1 MKKTVLVG
9 ACLAMLF
16 AGCSD
21 DDMVKKTTVF
31 PVSGDEVMFG
41 TRTAQFSEGKSRTV
55 YGLPEGADINNFTK
69 LTISWIAGDE
79 VRVYSPE
86 AEEGYKTADYDV
98 LQDADSKEFY
108 LQKQGMNGVH
118 WGDEK
123 TLSAT
128 GQSFYAFYPLAT
140 GRDGSQAS
148 TPIEGLVTDTKVT
161 ATIPV
166 AQERGELL
174 TSGNTPAITDPNWK
188 IIAPNMTYAMMAG
201 TGKWTSDNET
211 DNVTLNFKPLVTV
224 LDVIVNGPESNS
236 YSVAQVLVQSK
247 NQPIVGSFTYDV
259 ATGEFSDM
267 PAQGTSQNRTA
278 SVDCMVPDESG
289 VPTAIKLASGEKLN
303 VKFFLLPRDI
313 KASELS
319 VSVVLSNGQT
329 LTKDLA
335 DENAEHNLA
344 QGEIVRV
351 FTPKLNPANVNN
363 WMSRIGDDVL
373 FASQLSIPGTKHSFT
388 YRTFGSESGDYDA
401 EHDIMQSFQSIDID
415 NQFDAGIRAFDVKV
429 STGSGQGIQIYSGT
443 ENIEPLSNFLNA
455 LKSKLMTASTEC
467 AVVAINFVDWGDS
480 QSEWLRKLCAEIN
493 NWNSRQGQNSYGEQ
507 WLQLIN
513 SQTTM
518 GDMRQ
523 RIGIIVHSPEA
534 NPRAY
539 DNISI
544 IGGYSTSV
552 QNTSLVNYRFVRGD
566 NVWIQ
571 NLLQVNN
578 PEINVGTHNGAGL
591 TPYFITEAV
600 GKGEAT
606 SYDLIDTKLDL
617 IDQLLNTI
625 RQQGTS
631 NLYVNDLGGFCV
643 VNYREWQ
650 DGILGGGSWVS
661 KPEEST
667 GSATYH
673 TYNARNIWGWQWNED
688 GNGTTT
694 IDYANIPEKTG
705 YTYYTEK
712 RPTDNQAPASPEASR
727 GATWLYVDATNSQR
741 GQGGN
746 NALLAEK
753 INPQA
758 LTKIYNMVDEGRAP
772 LGVVYMNF
780 AGTDEVTMGGHP
792 YNVYGTQL
800 PAIIISNNFK
810 FALETKSGN

>member
-55 YGLPEGADINNFTK
+55 YGLPEGVDINNFTE

-118 WGDEK
+118 WGDEE

-174 TSGNTPAITDPNWK
+174 TSDNTPAITDPNWK

-201 TGKWTSDNET
+201 TGKWTSNNET

-373 FASQLSIPGTKHSFT
+373 FASQLSLPGTKHSFT
-388 YRTFGSESGDYDA
+388 YTTFEGEKGSYDA
-401 EHDIMQSFQSIDID
+401 EHDIMLSFQSIDID

-429 STGSGQGIQIYSGT
+429 SADKGVNIYSGD
-443 ENIEPLSNFLNA
+443 NNDIESLENFLNE
-455 LKSKLMTASTEC
+455 LKQKLVTSSTEC
-467 AVVAINFVDWGDS
+467 AVVAINYVDRGGLS
-480 QSEWLRKLCAEIN
+480 KAGWLSNVCNEIN
-493 NWNSRQGQNSYGEQ
+493 SWNSRQGRNSYGEQ
-507 WLQLIN
+507 WLQLIT

-523 RIGIIVHSPEA
+523 RIGIIVHYPEDSPQT
-534 NPRAY
+534 Y

-544 IGGYSTSV
+544 IENYNSSV
-552 QNTSLVNYRFVRGD
+552 QNTSLVNYSFVRGD

-643 VNYREWQ
+643 VDSY
-650 DGILGGGSWVS
+650 D
-661 KPEEST
+661 ST
-667 GSATYH
+667 GSATWHGYRASQGWFDWSW
-673 TYNARNIWGWQWNED
+673 TESRNGITN
-688 GNGTTT
+688 
-694 IDYANIPEKTG
+694 DYVNLPNRND
-705 YTYYTEK
+705 YDFYTEK
-712 RPTDNQAPASPEASR
+712 RPTDEQAPASPEASR

>member
-1 MKKTVLVG
+1 M
-9 ACLAMLF
+9 
-16 AGCSD
+16 
-21 DDMVKKTTVF
+21 
-31 PVSGDEVMFG
+31 
-41 TRTAQFSEGKSRTV
+41 
-55 YGLPEGADINNFTK
+55 
-69 LTISWIAGDE
+69 
-79 VRVYSPE
+79 
-86 AEEGYKTADYDV
+86 
-98 LQDADSKEFY
+98 DALYEI
-108 LQKQGMNGVH
+108 
-118 WGDEK
+118 
-123 TLSAT
+123 
-128 GQSFYAFYPLAT
+128 FYAFYPLAT

-174 TSGNTPAITDPNWK
+174 TSENTPAITDSNWK

-201 TGKWTSDNET
+201 TGKWTSNNET

-552 QNTSLVNYRFVRGD
+552 QNTSLVNYSFVRGD

-643 VNYREWQ
+643 VDSY
-650 DGILGGGSWVS
+650 D
-661 KPEEST
+661 ST
-667 GSATYH
+667 GSATWHGYRASQGWFGWDW
-673 TYNARNIWGWQWNED
+673 TESRNGITN
-688 GNGTTT
+688 
-694 IDYANIPEKTG
+694 DYVNLPNRND
-705 YTYYTEK
+705 YDFYTEK

-727 GATWLYVDATNSQR
+727 NATWLYVDATNSQR

-780 AGTDEVTMGGHP
+780 AGTDEVTMGRHL

>member
-1 MKKTVLVG
+1 M
-9 ACLAMLF
+9 
-16 AGCSD
+16 
-21 DDMVKKTTVF
+21 
-31 PVSGDEVMFG
+31 
-41 TRTAQFSEGKSRTV
+41 
-55 YGLPEGADINNFTK
+55 
-69 LTISWIAGDE
+69 
-79 VRVYSPE
+79 
-86 AEEGYKTADYDV
+86 
-98 LQDADSKEFY
+98 
-108 LQKQGMNGVH
+108 
-118 WGDEK
+118 
-123 TLSAT
+123 
-128 GQSFYAFYPLAT
+128 
-140 GRDGSQAS
+140 
-148 TPIEGLVTDTKVT
+148 
-161 ATIPV
+161 
-166 AQERGELL
+166 
-174 TSGNTPAITDPNWK
+174 
-188 IIAPNMTYAMMAG
+188 
-201 TGKWTSDNET
+201 
-211 DNVTLNFKPLVTV
+211 
-224 LDVIVNGPESNS
+224 
-236 YSVAQVLVQSK
+236 
-247 NQPIVGSFTYDV
+247 
-259 ATGEFSDM
+259 
-267 PAQGTSQNRTA
+267 
-278 SVDCMVPDESG
+278 
-289 VPTAIKLASGEKLN
+289 ASGEKLN

-313 KASELS
+313 QASELS

-429 STGSGQGIQIYSGT
+429 STGSEQGIQIYSGT
-443 ENIEPLSNFLNA
+443 ENIEPLTNFLDA
-455 LKSKLMTASTEC
+455 LKTKLMTASTEC

-480 QSEWLRKLCAEIN
+480 QSEWLRKLCAKIN
-493 NWNSRQGQNSYGEQ
+493 DWNSSQGRNSYGEQ

-518 GDMRQ
+518 GEMRQ

-534 NPRAY
+534 NPQMY

-643 VNYREWQ
+643 VDSY
-650 DGILGGGSWVS
+650 D
-661 KPEEST
+661 ST
-667 GSATYH
+667 GSATWHGYRASQGWFDWSW
-673 TYNARNIWGWQWNED
+673 TESRNGITN
-688 GNGTTT
+688 
-694 IDYANIPEKTG
+694 DYVNLPNRND
-705 YTYYTEK
+705 YDFYTEK

>member
-1 MKKTVLVG
+1 M
-9 ACLAMLF
+9 
-16 AGCSD
+16 
-21 DDMVKKTTVF
+21 
-31 PVSGDEVMFG
+31 
-41 TRTAQFSEGKSRTV
+41 
-55 YGLPEGADINNFTK
+55 
-69 LTISWIAGDE
+69 
-79 VRVYSPE
+79 
-86 AEEGYKTADYDV
+86 
-98 LQDADSKEFY
+98 DALYEI
-108 LQKQGMNGVH
+108 
-118 WGDEK
+118 
-123 TLSAT
+123 
-128 GQSFYAFYPLAT
+128 FYAFYPLAT

-289 VPTAIKLASGEKLN
+289 VPTAIKLASEEKLN

-429 STGSGQGIQIYSGT
+429 STGSEQGIQIYSGT
-443 ENIEPLSNFLNA
+443 ENIEPLTNFLDA
-455 LKSKLMTASTEC
+455 LKTKLMTASTEC

-480 QSEWLRKLCAEIN
+480 QSEWLRKLCAKIN
-493 NWNSRQGQNSYGEQ
+493 DWNSSQGRNSYGEQ

-606 SYDLIDTKLDL
+606 SYNLIETKLDL

-643 VNYREWQ
+643 VDSY
-650 DGILGGGSWVS
+650 D
-661 KPEEST
+661 ST
-667 GSATYH
+667 GSATWHGYRASQGWFGWDW
-673 TYNARNIWGWQWNED
+673 TESRNGITN
-688 GNGTTT
+688 
-694 IDYANIPEKTG
+694 DYVNLPNRND
-705 YTYYTEK
+705 YDFYTEK

>member
-1 MKKTVLVG
+1 M
-9 ACLAMLF
+9 
-16 AGCSD
+16 
-21 DDMVKKTTVF
+21 
-31 PVSGDEVMFG
+31 
-41 TRTAQFSEGKSRTV
+41 
-55 YGLPEGADINNFTK
+55 
-69 LTISWIAGDE
+69 
-79 VRVYSPE
+79 
-86 AEEGYKTADYDV
+86 
-98 LQDADSKEFY
+98 
-108 LQKQGMNGVH
+108 
-118 WGDEK
+118 
-123 TLSAT
+123 
-128 GQSFYAFYPLAT
+128 
-140 GRDGSQAS
+140 
-148 TPIEGLVTDTKVT
+148 
-161 ATIPV
+161 
-166 AQERGELL
+166 
-174 TSGNTPAITDPNWK
+174 
-188 IIAPNMTYAMMAG
+188 
-201 TGKWTSDNET
+201 
-211 DNVTLNFKPLVTV
+211 
-224 LDVIVNGPESNS
+224 
-236 YSVAQVLVQSK
+236 
-247 NQPIVGSFTYDV
+247 
-259 ATGEFSDM
+259 
-267 PAQGTSQNRTA
+267 
-278 SVDCMVPDESG
+278 
-289 VPTAIKLASGEKLN
+289 ASGEKLN

-313 KASELS
+313 QASELS

-552 QNTSLVNYRFVRGD
+552 QNTSLVNYSFVRGD

-578 PEINVGTHNGAGL
+578 PEINVGAHNGAGL

-650 DGILGGGSWVS
+650 DGIFGGSWVS

-758 LTKIYNMVDEGRAP
+758 LAKIYNMVDEGRAP

-810 FALETKSGN
+810 FTLETKSGN

>member
-1 MKKTVLVG
+1 M
-9 ACLAMLF
+9 
-16 AGCSD
+16 
-21 DDMVKKTTVF
+21 
-31 PVSGDEVMFG
+31 
-41 TRTAQFSEGKSRTV
+41 
-55 YGLPEGADINNFTK
+55 
-69 LTISWIAGDE
+69 
-79 VRVYSPE
+79 
-86 AEEGYKTADYDV
+86 
-98 LQDADSKEFY
+98 DALYEI
-108 LQKQGMNGVH
+108 
-118 WGDEK
+118 
-123 TLSAT
+123 
-128 GQSFYAFYPLAT
+128 FYAFYPLAT

-201 TGKWTSDNET
+201 TGKWTSNNET

-289 VPTAIKLASGEKLN
+289 VPTAIKLASEEKLN

-429 STGSGQGIQIYSGT
+429 STGSEQGIQIYSGT
-443 ENIEPLSNFLNA
+443 ENIEPLTNFLDA
-455 LKSKLMTASTEC
+455 LKTKLMTASTEC

-480 QSEWLRKLCAEIN
+480 QSEWLRKLCAKIN
-493 NWNSRQGQNSYGEQ
+493 DWNSSQGRNSYGEQ

-606 SYDLIDTKLDL
+606 SYNLIETKLDL

-643 VNYREWQ
+643 VDSY
-650 DGILGGGSWVS
+650 D
-661 KPEEST
+661 ST
-667 GSATYH
+667 GSATWHGYRASQGWFGWDW
-673 TYNARNIWGWQWNED
+673 TESRNGITN
-688 GNGTTT
+688 
-694 IDYANIPEKTG
+694 DYVNLPNRND
-705 YTYYTEK
+705 YDFYTEK
-712 RPTDNQAPASPEASR
+712 RPTNNQAPASPEASR

-780 AGTDEVTMGGHP
+780 AGTDEVTMGRHL

>member
-1 MKKTVLVG
+1 
-9 ACLAMLF
+9 
-16 AGCSD
+16 
-21 DDMVKKTTVF
+21 
-31 PVSGDEVMFG
+31 
-41 TRTAQFSEGKSRTV
+41 
-55 YGLPEGADINNFTK
+55 
-69 LTISWIAGDE
+69 
-79 VRVYSPE
+79 
-86 AEEGYKTADYDV
+86 
-98 LQDADSKEFY
+98 
-108 LQKQGMNGVH
+108 MNGVH

-123 TLSAT
+123 TLSTT

-313 KASELS
+313 QASELS

-373 FASQLSIPGTKHSFT
+373 FASQLSLPGTKHSFT
-388 YRTFGSESGDYDA
+388 YTTFEGEKGSYDA
-401 EHDIMQSFQSIDID
+401 EHDIMLSFQSIDID
-415 NQFDAGIRAFDVKV
+415 NQFDAGVRAFDVKV
-429 STGSGQGIQIYSGT
+429 SADKGVNIYSGD
-443 ENIEPLSNFLNA
+443 NNDIESLENFLNE
-455 LKSKLMTASTEC
+455 LKQKLVTSSTEC
-467 AVVAINFVDWGDS
+467 AVVAINYVDRGGLS
-480 QSEWLRKLCAEIN
+480 KAGWLSNVCNEIN
-493 NWNSRQGQNSYGEQ
+493 SWNSRQGRNSYGEQ
-507 WLQLIN
+507 WLQLIT

-523 RIGIIVHSPEA
+523 RIGIIVHYPEDSPQT
-534 NPRAY
+534 Y

-544 IGGYSTSV
+544 IENYSSSV

-578 PEINVGTHNGAGL
+578 PEINVGAHNGAGL

-650 DGILGGGSWVS
+650 DGIFGDGSWVS

-673 TYNARNIWGWQWNED
+673 TYNARNIWGRQWNED

-780 AGTDEVTMGGHP
+780 AGTDEVTMGRHL

>member
-1 MKKTVLVG
+1 M
-9 ACLAMLF
+9 
-16 AGCSD
+16 
-21 DDMVKKTTVF
+21 
-31 PVSGDEVMFG
+31 
-41 TRTAQFSEGKSRTV
+41 
-55 YGLPEGADINNFTK
+55 
-69 LTISWIAGDE
+69 
-79 VRVYSPE
+79 
-86 AEEGYKTADYDV
+86 
-98 LQDADSKEFY
+98 DALYEI
-108 LQKQGMNGVH
+108 
-118 WGDEK
+118 
-123 TLSAT
+123 
-128 GQSFYAFYPLAT
+128 FYAFYPLAT

-247 NQPIVGSFTYDV
+247 KQPIVGRFTYDV

-313 KASELS
+313 QASELS

-493 NWNSRQGQNSYGEQ
+493 NWNSRQEQNSYGEQ

-606 SYDLIDTKLDL
+606 SYNLIETKLDL

-643 VNYREWQ
+643 VDSY
-650 DGILGGGSWVS
+650 D
-661 KPEEST
+661 ST
-667 GSATYH
+667 GSATWHGYRASQGWFGWDW
-673 TYNARNIWGWQWNED
+673 TESRNGITN
-688 GNGTTT
+688 
-694 IDYANIPEKTG
+694 DYVNLPNRND
-705 YTYYTEK
+705 YDFYTEK

>member
-55 YGLPEGADINNFTK
+55 YGLPEGADINNFTE

-118 WGDEK
+118 WGDEE

-166 AQERGELL
+166 AQERGALL
-174 TSGNTPAITDPNWK
+174 TSENTPAITDSKWK

-224 LDVIVNGPESNS
+224 FDVIVNGPETGS
-236 YSVAQVLVQSK
+236 YDVSSVLVQSK
-247 NQPIVGSFTYDV
+247 SRPIVGQFTYDV
-259 ATGEFSDM
+259 ATEAFTDM
-267 PAQGTSQNRTA
+267 PEQGTSQNRTA
-278 SVDCMVPDESG
+278 SVDCMIPDENDI
-289 VPTAIKLASGEKLN
+289 PTAVHLSAGEKLN

-319 VSVVLSNGQT
+319 VSVILSNGQT

-335 DENAEHNLA
+335 DESADHNLA

-351 FTPKLNPANVNN
+351 FTPKLKPADVNN

-373 FASQLSIPGTKHSFT
+373 FASQLSLPGTKHSFT
-388 YRTFGSESGDYDA
+388 YNTFNGESGSYDA
-401 EHDIMQSFQSIDID
+401 EHGMMQSFQSMDID

-429 STGSGQGIQIYSGT
+429 SADNGVDIYVGT
-443 ENIEPLSNFLNA
+443 ADIEPLTSFLNA
-455 LKSKLMTASTEC
+455 LKDKLQTSVTEC
-467 AVVAINFVDWGDS
+467 AVVAINYVDKGGLG
-480 QSEWLRKLCAEIN
+480 EEGWLANVCNAIN
-493 NWNSRQGQNSYGEQ
+493 SWNNSQGQNSYGKP
-507 WLQLIN
+507 WLQTIN
-513 SQTTM
+513 TQTTM

-523 RIGIIVHSPEA
+523 RIGIIVHYPEP
-534 NPRAY
+534 NPQTY

-552 QNTSLVNYRFVRGD
+552 QNTNLVNYNFAGGGS
-566 NVWIQ
+566 VWIQ

-600 GKGEAT
+600 GRGNAT
-606 SYDLIDTKLDL
+606 SYDLIATKLSL

-625 RQQGTS
+625 RQHGTS

-643 VNYREWQ
+643 VNDNR
-650 DGILGGGSWVS
+650 
-661 KPEEST
+661 ST
-667 GSATYH
+667 GSATWY
-673 TYNARNIWGWQWNED
+673 TYSSEYGVMWLSSGSR
-688 GNGTTT
+688 TTN
-694 IDYANIPEKTG
+694 DYVNIPNPEN
-705 YTYYTEK
+705 YTYYIEK
-712 RPTDNQAPASPEASR
+712 RPEDEHEPDQPDASR
-727 GATWLYVDATNSQR
+727 NSTLLYLDATNSQV

-780 AGTDEVTMGGHP
+780 AGTDEITMGGHS

-810 FALETKSGN
+810 FRLETKSGN

>member
-1 MKKTVLVG
+1 M
-9 ACLAMLF
+9 
-16 AGCSD
+16 
-21 DDMVKKTTVF
+21 
-31 PVSGDEVMFG
+31 
-41 TRTAQFSEGKSRTV
+41 
-55 YGLPEGADINNFTK
+55 
-69 LTISWIAGDE
+69 
-79 VRVYSPE
+79 
-86 AEEGYKTADYDV
+86 
-98 LQDADSKEFY
+98 
-108 LQKQGMNGVH
+108 
-118 WGDEK
+118 
-123 TLSAT
+123 
-128 GQSFYAFYPLAT
+128 
-140 GRDGSQAS
+140 
-148 TPIEGLVTDTKVT
+148 
-161 ATIPV
+161 
-166 AQERGELL
+166 
-174 TSGNTPAITDPNWK
+174 
-188 IIAPNMTYAMMAG
+188 
-201 TGKWTSDNET
+201 
-211 DNVTLNFKPLVTV
+211 
-224 LDVIVNGPESNS
+224 
-236 YSVAQVLVQSK
+236 
-247 NQPIVGSFTYDV
+247 
-259 ATGEFSDM
+259 
-267 PAQGTSQNRTA
+267 
-278 SVDCMVPDESG
+278 
-289 VPTAIKLASGEKLN
+289 ASGEKLN

-313 KASELS
+313 QASELS

-373 FASQLSIPGTKHSFT
+373 FASQLSLPGTKHSFIYT
-388 YRTFGSESGDYDA
+388 TFEGEKGSYDA
-401 EHDIMQSFQSIDID
+401 EHDIMLSFQSIDID

-429 STGSGQGIQIYSGT
+429 SADKGVNIYSGD
-443 ENIEPLSNFLNA
+443 NNDIESLENFLNE
-455 LKSKLMTASTEC
+455 LKQKLVTSSTEC
-467 AVVAINFVDWGDS
+467 AVVAINYVDRGGLS
-480 QSEWLRKLCAEIN
+480 KAGWLSNVCNEIN
-493 NWNSRQGQNSYGEQ
+493 SWNSRQGRNSYGEQ

-606 SYDLIDTKLDL
+606 SYNLIETKLDL

-643 VNYREWQ
+643 VDSY
-650 DGILGGGSWVS
+650 D
-661 KPEEST
+661 ST
-667 GSATYH
+667 GSATWHGYRASQGWFGWDW
-673 TYNARNIWGWQWNED
+673 TESRNGITN
-688 GNGTTT
+688 
-694 IDYANIPEKTG
+694 DYVNLPNRND
-705 YTYYTEK
+705 YDFYTEK

-780 AGTDEVTMGGHP
+780 AGTDEVTMGRHP

>member
-1 MKKTVLVG
+1 M
-9 ACLAMLF
+9 
-16 AGCSD
+16 
-21 DDMVKKTTVF
+21 
-31 PVSGDEVMFG
+31 
-41 TRTAQFSEGKSRTV
+41 
-55 YGLPEGADINNFTK
+55 
-69 LTISWIAGDE
+69 
-79 VRVYSPE
+79 
-86 AEEGYKTADYDV
+86 
-98 LQDADSKEFY
+98 
-108 LQKQGMNGVH
+108 
-118 WGDEK
+118 
-123 TLSAT
+123 
-128 GQSFYAFYPLAT
+128 
-140 GRDGSQAS
+140 
-148 TPIEGLVTDTKVT
+148 
-161 ATIPV
+161 
-166 AQERGELL
+166 
-174 TSGNTPAITDPNWK
+174 
-188 IIAPNMTYAMMAG
+188 
-201 TGKWTSDNET
+201 
-211 DNVTLNFKPLVTV
+211 
-224 LDVIVNGPESNS
+224 
-236 YSVAQVLVQSK
+236 
-247 NQPIVGSFTYDV
+247 
-259 ATGEFSDM
+259 
-267 PAQGTSQNRTA
+267 
-278 SVDCMVPDESG
+278 
-289 VPTAIKLASGEKLN
+289 ASGEKLN

-313 KASELS
+313 QASELS

-373 FASQLSIPGTKHSFT
+373 FASQLSLPGTKHSFT
-388 YRTFGSESGDYDA
+388 YTTFEGEKGSYDA
-401 EHDIMQSFQSIDID
+401 EHDIMLSFQSIDID

-429 STGSGQGIQIYSGT
+429 SADKGVNIYSGD
-443 ENIEPLSNFLNA
+443 NNDIESLENFLNE
-455 LKSKLMTASTEC
+455 LKQKLVTSSTEC
-467 AVVAINFVDWGDS
+467 AVVAINYVDRGGLS
-480 QSEWLRKLCAEIN
+480 KAGWLSNVCNEIN
-493 NWNSRQGQNSYGEQ
+493 SWNSRQGRNSYGEQ
-507 WLQLIN
+507 WLQLIT

-523 RIGIIVHSPEA
+523 RIGIIVHYPEDSPQT
-534 NPRAY
+534 Y

-544 IGGYSTSV
+544 IENYSSSV

-650 DGILGGGSWVS
+650 DGIFGDGSWVS

-673 TYNARNIWGWQWNED
+673 TYNARNIWGGWQWNED

-758 LTKIYNMVDEGRAP
+758 LAKIYNMVDEGRAP

>member
-1 MKKTVLVG
+1 M
-9 ACLAMLF
+9 
-16 AGCSD
+16 
-21 DDMVKKTTVF
+21 
-31 PVSGDEVMFG
+31 
-41 TRTAQFSEGKSRTV
+41 
-55 YGLPEGADINNFTK
+55 
-69 LTISWIAGDE
+69 
-79 VRVYSPE
+79 
-86 AEEGYKTADYDV
+86 
-98 LQDADSKEFY
+98 DALYEI
-108 LQKQGMNGVH
+108 
-118 WGDEK
+118 
-123 TLSAT
+123 
-128 GQSFYAFYPLAT
+128 FYAFYPLAT

-289 VPTAIKLASGEKLN
+289 VPTAIKLASEEKLN

-429 STGSGQGIQIYSGT
+429 STGSEQGIQIYSGT
-443 ENIEPLSNFLNA
+443 ENIEPLTNFLDA
-455 LKSKLMTASTEC
+455 LKTKLMTASTEC

-480 QSEWLRKLCAEIN
+480 QSEWLRKLCAKIN
-493 NWNSRQGQNSYGEQ
+493 DWNSSQGRNSYGEQ

-606 SYDLIDTKLDL
+606 SYNLIETKLDL

-643 VNYREWQ
+643 VDSY
-650 DGILGGGSWVS
+650 D
-661 KPEEST
+661 ST
-667 GSATYH
+667 GSATWHGYRASQGWFGWDW
-673 TYNARNIWGWQWNED
+673 TESRNGITN
-688 GNGTTT
+688 
-694 IDYANIPEKTG
+694 DYVNLPNRND
-705 YTYYTEK
+705 YDFYTEK
-712 RPTDNQAPASPEASR
+712 RPTNNQAPASPEASR
-727 GATWLYVDATNSQR
+727 NATWLYVDATNSQR

>member
-1 MKKTVLVG
+1 M
-9 ACLAMLF
+9 
-16 AGCSD
+16 
-21 DDMVKKTTVF
+21 
-31 PVSGDEVMFG
+31 
-41 TRTAQFSEGKSRTV
+41 
-55 YGLPEGADINNFTK
+55 
-69 LTISWIAGDE
+69 
-79 VRVYSPE
+79 
-86 AEEGYKTADYDV
+86 
-98 LQDADSKEFY
+98 DALYEI
-108 LQKQGMNGVH
+108 
-118 WGDEK
+118 
-123 TLSAT
+123 
-128 GQSFYAFYPLAT
+128 FYAFYPLAT

-211 DNVTLNFKPLVTV
+211 DNVTLIFKPLVTV

-247 NQPIVGSFTYDV
+247 KQPIVGRFTYDV

-313 KASELS
+313 QASELS

-606 SYDLIDTKLDL
+606 SYNLIETKLDL

-643 VNYREWQ
+643 VDSY
-650 DGILGGGSWVS
+650 D
-661 KPEEST
+661 ST
-667 GSATYH
+667 GSATWHGYRASQGWFGWDW
-673 TYNARNIWGWQWNED
+673 TESRNGITN
-688 GNGTTT
+688 
-694 IDYANIPEKTG
+694 DYVNLPNRND
-705 YTYYTEK
+705 YDFYTEK
-712 RPTDNQAPASPEASR
+712 RPTNNQAPASPEASR

-780 AGTDEVTMGGHP
+780 AGTDEVTMGRHL

>member
-1 MKKTVLVG
+1 M
-9 ACLAMLF
+9 
-16 AGCSD
+16 
-21 DDMVKKTTVF
+21 
-31 PVSGDEVMFG
+31 
-41 TRTAQFSEGKSRTV
+41 
-55 YGLPEGADINNFTK
+55 
-69 LTISWIAGDE
+69 
-79 VRVYSPE
+79 
-86 AEEGYKTADYDV
+86 
-98 LQDADSKEFY
+98 DALYEI
-108 LQKQGMNGVH
+108 
-118 WGDEK
+118 
-123 TLSAT
+123 
-128 GQSFYAFYPLAT
+128 FYAFYPLAT

-247 NQPIVGSFTYDV
+247 KQPIVGRFTYDV

-313 KASELS
+313 QASELS

-373 FASQLSIPGTKHSFT
+373 FASQLSLPGTKHSFT
-388 YRTFGSESGDYDA
+388 YTTFEGEKGSYDA
-401 EHDIMQSFQSIDID
+401 EHDIMLSFQSIDID

-429 STGSGQGIQIYSGT
+429 SADKGVNIYSGD
-443 ENIEPLSNFLNA
+443 NNDIESLENFLNE
-455 LKSKLMTASTEC
+455 LKQKLVTSSTEC
-467 AVVAINFVDWGDS
+467 AVVAINYVDRGGLS
-480 QSEWLRKLCAEIN
+480 KAGWLSNVCNEIN
-493 NWNSRQGQNSYGEQ
+493 SWNSRQERNSYGEQ
-507 WLQLIN
+507 WLQLIT

-523 RIGIIVHSPEA
+523 RIGIIVHYPEDSPQT
-534 NPRAY
+534 Y

-544 IGGYSTSV
+544 IENYSSSV

-578 PEINVGTHNGAGL
+578 PEINVGAHNGAGL

-650 DGILGGGSWVS
+650 DGIFGGSWVS

-758 LTKIYNMVDEGRAP
+758 LAKIYNMVDEGRAP

>member
-1 MKKTVLVG
+1 M
-9 ACLAMLF
+9 
-16 AGCSD
+16 
-21 DDMVKKTTVF
+21 
-31 PVSGDEVMFG
+31 
-41 TRTAQFSEGKSRTV
+41 
-55 YGLPEGADINNFTK
+55 
-69 LTISWIAGDE
+69 
-79 VRVYSPE
+79 
-86 AEEGYKTADYDV
+86 
-98 LQDADSKEFY
+98 
-108 LQKQGMNGVH
+108 
-118 WGDEK
+118 
-123 TLSAT
+123 
-128 GQSFYAFYPLAT
+128 
-140 GRDGSQAS
+140 
-148 TPIEGLVTDTKVT
+148 
-161 ATIPV
+161 
-166 AQERGELL
+166 
-174 TSGNTPAITDPNWK
+174 
-188 IIAPNMTYAMMAG
+188 
-201 TGKWTSDNET
+201 
-211 DNVTLNFKPLVTV
+211 
-224 LDVIVNGPESNS
+224 
-236 YSVAQVLVQSK
+236 
-247 NQPIVGSFTYDV
+247 
-259 ATGEFSDM
+259 
-267 PAQGTSQNRTA
+267 
-278 SVDCMVPDESG
+278 
-289 VPTAIKLASGEKLN
+289 ASGEKLN

-415 NQFDAGIRAFDVKV
+415 NQFDTGIRAFDVKV

-443 ENIEPLSNFLNA
+443 ENIEPLTNFLDA
-455 LKSKLMTASTEC
+455 LKTKLETASTEC
-467 AVVAINFVDWGDS
+467 AVVAINFVDWGDN
-480 QSEWLRKLCAEIN
+480 QSEWLRKLCAKIN
-493 NWNSRQGQNSYGEQ
+493 DWNSSQGRNSYGEQ

-523 RIGIIVHSPEA
+523 RIGIIVHYPEDSPQT
-534 NPRAY
+534 Y

-544 IGGYSTSV
+544 IENYSSSV

-643 VNYREWQ
+643 VDSY
-650 DGILGGGSWVS
+650 D
-661 KPEEST
+661 ST
-667 GSATYH
+667 GSATWHGYRASQGWFGWDW
-673 TYNARNIWGWQWNED
+673 TESRNGITN
-688 GNGTTT
+688 
-694 IDYANIPEKTG
+694 DYVNLPNRND
-705 YTYYTEK
+705 YDFYTEK

-780 AGTDEVTMGGHP
+780 AGTDEVTMGRHL

>member
-1 MKKTVLVG
+1 M
-9 ACLAMLF
+9 
-16 AGCSD
+16 
-21 DDMVKKTTVF
+21 
-31 PVSGDEVMFG
+31 
-41 TRTAQFSEGKSRTV
+41 
-55 YGLPEGADINNFTK
+55 
-69 LTISWIAGDE
+69 
-79 VRVYSPE
+79 
-86 AEEGYKTADYDV
+86 
-98 LQDADSKEFY
+98 DALYEI
-108 LQKQGMNGVH
+108 
-118 WGDEK
+118 
-123 TLSAT
+123 
-128 GQSFYAFYPLAT
+128 FYAFYPLAT

-201 TGKWTSDNET
+201 TGKWTSNNET

-267 PAQGTSQNRTA
+267 PAQGTNQNRTA

-289 VPTAIKLASGEKLN
+289 VPTAIKLASEEKLN

-429 STGSGQGIQIYSGT
+429 STGSEQGIQIYSGT
-443 ENIEPLSNFLNA
+443 ENIEPLTNFLDA
-455 LKSKLMTASTEC
+455 LKTKLMTASTEC

-480 QSEWLRKLCAEIN
+480 QSEWLRKLCAKIN
-493 NWNSRQGQNSYGEQ
+493 DWNSSQGRNSYGEQ

-606 SYDLIDTKLDL
+606 SYNLIETKLDL

-643 VNYREWQ
+643 VDSY
-650 DGILGGGSWVS
+650 D
-661 KPEEST
+661 ST
-667 GSATYH
+667 GSATWHGYRASQGWFGWDW
-673 TYNARNIWGWQWNED
+673 TESRNGITN
-688 GNGTTT
+688 
-694 IDYANIPEKTG
+694 DYVNLPNRND
-705 YTYYTEK
+705 YDFYTEK

-780 AGTDEVTMGGHP
+780 AGTDEVTMGRHL

>member
-55 YGLPEGADINNFTK
+55 YGLPEGADINNFTE

-118 WGDEK
+118 WGDEE
-123 TLSAT
+123 TLSTT

-174 TSGNTPAITDPNWK
+174 TSDNTPAITDPNWK

-201 TGKWTSDNET
+201 TGKWTSDNEN

-247 NQPIVGSFTYDV
+247 NQPIVGRFTYDV

-319 VSVVLSNGQT
+319 VS
-329 LTKDLA
+329 
-335 DENAEHNLA
+335 
-344 QGEIVRV
+344 EIVRV

-429 STGSGQGIQIYSGT
+429 STGSGYGIQIYSGT
-443 ENIEPLSNFLNA
+443 ENIEPLTNFLDA
-455 LKSKLMTASTEC
+455 LKTKLMTASTEC

-534 NPRAY
+534 NPQVY

-552 QNTSLVNYRFVRGD
+552 QNTSLVNYSFVRGD

-625 RQQGTS
+625 RQQGTN

-643 VNYREWQ
+643 VNTREWH
-650 DGILGGGSWVS
+650 DGTWPWEEGSW
-661 KPEEST
+661 KDTYDST
-667 GSATYH
+667 GSATWYSY
-673 TYNARNIWGWQWNED
+673 TARSSWGGELTWSETES
-688 GNGTTT
+688 GTTN
-694 IDYANIPEKTG
+694 DYANIPNSEN
-705 YTYYTEK
+705 YSYYTEK
-712 RPTDNQAPASPEASR
+712 RPTDNQAPASPEASQN
-727 GATWLYVDATNSQR
+727 ATWLYVDATNSQR

-780 AGTDEVTMGGHP
+780 AGTDKVIMGGHP

>member
-1 MKKTVLVG
+1 M
-9 ACLAMLF
+9 
-16 AGCSD
+16 
-21 DDMVKKTTVF
+21 
-31 PVSGDEVMFG
+31 
-41 TRTAQFSEGKSRTV
+41 
-55 YGLPEGADINNFTK
+55 
-69 LTISWIAGDE
+69 
-79 VRVYSPE
+79 
-86 AEEGYKTADYDV
+86 
-98 LQDADSKEFY
+98 
-108 LQKQGMNGVH
+108 
-118 WGDEK
+118 
-123 TLSAT
+123 
-128 GQSFYAFYPLAT
+128 
-140 GRDGSQAS
+140 
-148 TPIEGLVTDTKVT
+148 
-161 ATIPV
+161 
-166 AQERGELL
+166 
-174 TSGNTPAITDPNWK
+174 
-188 IIAPNMTYAMMAG
+188 
-201 TGKWTSDNET
+201 
-211 DNVTLNFKPLVTV
+211 
-224 LDVIVNGPESNS
+224 
-236 YSVAQVLVQSK
+236 
-247 NQPIVGSFTYDV
+247 
-259 ATGEFSDM
+259 
-267 PAQGTSQNRTA
+267 
-278 SVDCMVPDESG
+278 
-289 VPTAIKLASGEKLN
+289 ASGEKLN

-313 KASELS
+313 QASELS

-373 FASQLSIPGTKHSFT
+373 FASQLSLPGTKHSFT
-388 YRTFGSESGDYDA
+388 YTTFEGEKGSYDA
-401 EHDIMQSFQSIDID
+401 EHDIMLSFQSIDID

-429 STGSGQGIQIYSGT
+429 SADKGVNIYSGD
-443 ENIEPLSNFLNA
+443 NNDIESLENFLNE
-455 LKSKLMTASTEC
+455 LKQKLVTSSTEC
-467 AVVAINFVDWGDS
+467 AVVAINYVDRGGLS
-480 QSEWLRKLCAEIN
+480 KAGWLSNVCNEIN
-493 NWNSRQGQNSYGEQ
+493 SWNSRQGRNSYGEQ
-507 WLQLIN
+507 WLQLIT

-523 RIGIIVHSPEA
+523 RIGIIVHYPEA
-534 NPRAY
+534 NPQVY

-552 QNTSLVNYRFVRGD
+552 QNTSLVNYSFVRGD

-578 PEINVGTHNGAGL
+578 PEINVGAHNGAGL

-650 DGILGGGSWVS
+650 DGIFGGSWVS

-780 AGTDEVTMGGHP
+780 AGTDEVTMGRHL